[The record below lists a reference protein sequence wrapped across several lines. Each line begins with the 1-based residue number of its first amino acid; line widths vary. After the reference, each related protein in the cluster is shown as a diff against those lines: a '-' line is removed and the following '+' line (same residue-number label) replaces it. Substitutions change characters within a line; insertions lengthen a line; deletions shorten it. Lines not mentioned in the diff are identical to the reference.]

1 MTYDSTQE
9 LPTLDPG
16 VTLLR
21 RPDPRDAVLHR
32 LVVAA
37 LRRRDGGALWVD
49 ARNEASTAALYAADP
64 AGRTLDGLRVAR
76 AFTAY
81 QHHELVRSLPGR
93 ATPRTALVV
102 VPRLPSLYRDPDLPE
117 AAADRLFD
125 ASLAVLRELADALDV
140 RVLVTAD
147 GADDGLTDRVREA
160 ADDEVVVRRTG
171 MGLAFEGDSVRSDVY
186 WHDDWWQ
193 TTIPYW
199 VELCGVA
206 PDDADAMAADGP
218 RDPLQ
223 SWLGGAV

>member
-1 MTYDSTQE
+1 MASHSNHE

-21 RPDPRDAVLHR
+21 RPSPRDGVLHR
-32 LVVAA
+32 LVVAT
-37 LRRRDGGALWVD
+37 LGRHEGRALWVD
-49 ARNEASTAALYAADP
+49 SRNEASTAALYDADP
-64 AGRTLDGLRVAR
+64 PGRTLSGLRIAR

-81 QHHELVRSLPGR
+81 QHHELVRSLPER
-93 ATPRTALVV
+93 ATSRTTLVV
-102 VPRLPSLYRDPDLPE
+102 VPRLPSLYRDPDVPDAE
-117 AAADRLFD
+117 TDRLLD
-125 ASLAVLRELADALDV
+125 ATLAVLAELAEALDL

-147 GADDGLTDRVREA
+147 GPDDGLTDRVRSVA
-160 ADDEVVVRRTG
+160 ADEIVARRTK
-171 MGLAFEGDSVRSDVY
+171 MGLAFEGDGVRSDVY

-206 PDDADAMAADGP
+206 PDETEALASGGP
-218 RDPLQ
+218 VGPLQ